1 LRIAKSVKRVPMDT
15 KRFKQ
20 VMQMLLQVMRQ
31 MFGKQKSPIKFEALP
46 TIEGKEADGPDTE
59 LRPQVEEKDVT
70 LEDIPK
76 LTLKKLKEALADR
89 GLDTK
94 GKKKALVAEL
104 ERALKEEA
112 AALEDERTAEA
123 SLYGAKGDDDDEQE
137 EEEAPDEYNAA
148 QEIAGMGLLQKTA
161 MSIRTSMKTKDG
173 GMSVRLLGG
182 ANSQRA

>member
-1 LRIAKSVKRVPMDT
+1 
-15 KRFKQ
+15 
-20 VMQMLLQVMRQ
+20 
-31 MFGKQKSPIKFEALP
+31 
-46 TIEGKEADGPDTE
+46 
-59 LRPQVEEKDVT
+59 
-70 LEDIPK
+70 
-76 LTLKKLKEALADR
+76 
-89 GLDTK
+89 
-94 GKKKALVAEL
+94 VAEL

-182 ANSQRA
+182 ANSQRASENTR